1 MKLTLPAGAFDHV
14 AKTVDL
20 SSLPG
25 TWNVNHLLAIVD
37 DTLNVFLYVK
47 GISTLGLSSFATST
61 VTLNSVP
68 VGAANGDTLTV
79 FYDVIG
85 AVTMAQSTSVTIASD
100 QTAIPVSG
108 TFTLP
113 AGAATASLQTAGNS
127 SLSAIATTLA
137 TQSAFTS
144 SLWTDNSGAYYYSMI
159 TFNSGTNTFTV
170 TWTTTGGAS
179 SSGPGAGAKPVYVA
193 QTVSEPVY
201 YVATASVGG
210 SYTIGDILCHV
221 LITNPNVS
229 PATTTGLWVNTTTT
243 AIISAPAGGNILAQ
257 LQDISVTSS
266 VLPTGASTSALQTT
280 GNAALTTINTTLGTP
295 AQDGTDGTGIT
306 APTGGVGIRGWL
318 SGIYSKISTLVSTG
332 IGRTWTLASGSDSV
346 NVGNFPATQPI
357 SAAALPLPAGAATS
371 SLQSTANTSLANL
384 DVALSTRLKPADTL
398 AGVTTVGAVTGIT
411 NPVAITAASLPLP
424 TGAATAAKQPAI
436 GTAGT
441 ASADVLTIQ
450 GIASMTALK
459 VDGSAVTQP
468 VSGTF
473 WQATQPISAASL
485 PLPTGAATS
494 ANQATEITSLST
506 IATNSGL
513 AATAAAQTT
522 GNNSLATIVTQTT
535 TSATAA
541 GAPADSAANNSTSSW
556 SIIALLKGLYSL
568 LANVLKV
575 GIYSVNGSTQAV
587 LEPFQN
593 IRVTNEG
600 TPIYTDDFNG
610 AALDANAWTTVLAGT
625 GTATVSGG
633 TLVLATGTT
642 ASNAAAISSTFSINS
657 TGISAQKYRFCLQI
671 EASTIAASDRFWGI
685 GTPPVSFTSTTPIQ
699 DGIGFEL
706 QNGTLYAVVWNAG
719 TRTKAT
725 ALTVP
730 TDGAY
735 HSYTLQCKSNT
746 YAWQIDSEDT
756 SVATAAFVFPA
767 TTALPVRLHQINGAS
782 PPGTGPTFRVM
793 SVAFNDISES
803 NHTISD
809 GVYGFRKMQVGA
821 NNAAFVQVAASAT
834 GGWSSWS
841 AVGGTG
847 TALLLATA
855 TAVKASSGVV
865 KSFSLYNASNKIAYL
880 QIFDLATGSV
890 TVGTTVPKESYPVPV
905 GGYYDKDFGDA
916 GLAFATAITICATT
930 TSTGLTAPAT
940 GLNVNVEYK

>member
-61 VTLNSVP
+61 VTLASVP
-68 VGAANGDTLTV
+68 GGAANGDTLTV

-113 AGAATASLQTAGNS
+113 TGAATASLQTAGNS

-159 TFNSGTNTFTV
+159 TYNSGTNTFTV

-257 LQDISVTSS
+257 LQDVSITSS
-266 VLPTGASTSALQTT
+266 VLPTGA
-280 GNAALTTINTTLGTP
+280 
-295 AQDGTDGTGIT
+295 
-306 APTGGVGIRGWL
+306 
-318 SGIYSKISTLVSTG
+318 
-332 IGRTWTLASGSDSV
+332 
-346 NVGNFPATQPI
+346 
-357 SAAALPLPAGAATS
+357 
-371 SLQSTANTSLANL
+371 
-384 DVALSTRLKPADTL
+384 
-398 AGVTTVGAVTGIT
+398 
-411 NPVAITAASLPLP
+411 
-424 TGAATAAKQPAI
+424 ATA
-436 GTAGT
+436 
-441 ASADVLTIQ
+441 
-450 GIASMTALK
+450 
-459 VDGSAVTQP
+459 
-468 VSGTF
+468 
-473 WQATQPISAASL
+473 
-485 PLPTGAATS
+485 

-642 ASNAAAISSTFSINS
+642 ASNAAAISSTFNINS

-821 NNAAFVQVAASAT
+821 NNAALTAVVAAAT

-855 TAVKASSGVV
+855 TAVKASSGTV
-865 KSFSLYNASNKIAYL
+865 KSISLYNASNKIAYL